1 MPLTY
6 PVCGAGVDSFDVNL
20 EKQEVVVKT
29 DLSYDDVLQTIKKT
43 GKEAGRFFDVVVLS
57 ESSWVGTS
65 RFALVLLSSKSGRC
79 FDVSVQLRA
88 RAIAVTPAGS
98 LYLHWIVLD

>member
-43 GKEAGRFFDVVVLS
+43 GKEVGRFFDVVVLS
-57 ESSWVGTS
+57 ESSWVGTF

-88 RAIAVTPAGS
+88 RAIVVIPVES
-98 LYLHWIVLD
+98 LYLQWIELD